1 VALRATAQDVAAL
14 EAREFVVLTRS
25 PGPLSGGELIRFSVP
40 AGLSTQQGLALAR
53 QLVPGAIIDF
63 NHIYRPAQAVCDSFV
78 CRQRRAIGWPQPP
91 EQCQIE
97 TVIGMIDTTID
108 RTTPAL
114 TGQKISVLDAI
125 SQGRTR
131 ASSSHGTA
139 IAALLVGRGDAE
151 VPGLLPRGEII
162 AVQAF
167 HTASNGEDIAD
178 TFDIVSAIDM
188 LTSRGVPVINLSF
201 AGPNNRVLAE
211 IVSRSIASGAILVA
225 AAGNKGPTGPVVYPA
240 GYESVVAVT
249 AVGEDLRVYR
259 GANRGQYIDFA
270 APGVD
275 VQVVSAT
282 VERKFESG
290 TSFAAP
296 FMSAAIA
303 AARKSQPQVS
313 AETLLATL
321 QGSAADLGRPG
332 RDPVFGW
339 GLVQARDVC
348 R

>member
-1 VALRATAQDVAAL
+1 
-14 EAREFVVLTRS
+14 
-25 PGPLSGGELIRFSVP
+25 LIRLSVP
-40 AGLSTQQGLALAR
+40 EGLSTQQGLALAR
-53 QLVPGAIIDF
+53 QLAPGAIIDF
-63 NHIYRPAQAVCDSFV
+63 NHIYRPAQAVCDSLL

-91 EQCQIE
+91 QQCAIE
-97 TVIGMIDTTID
+97 AVIGMIDTSVD
-108 RTTPAL
+108 RTTSAL
-114 TGQKISVLDAI
+114 KGQKLSVLSAI
-125 SQGRTR
+125 SNGRKR
-131 ASSSHGTA
+131 ASSNHGTA
-139 IAALLVGRGDAE
+139 IAALLVGRADAE
-151 VPGLLPRGEII
+151 VPGLLPRGEVI
-162 AVQAF
+162 AVEAF
-167 HTASNGEDIAD
+167 HVSETGEDIAD
-178 TFDIVSAIDM
+178 TFDIVSAID
-188 LTSRGVPVINLSF
+188 LLAARGVPVINLSF

-211 IVSRSIASGAILVA
+211 IVTRAISSGAILVA

-240 GYESVVAVT
+240 GYESVIAVT

-275 VQVVSAT
+275 VQVVSAS

-296 FMSAAIA
+296 FLSAAIA
-303 AARKSQPQVS
+303 AAKKGQP
-313 AETLLATL
+313 AIATDELVKGL
-321 QGSAADLGRPG
+321 QGAAADLGRPG